1 MKNGNIPAISS
12 AYSFLEPSNLTKSYE
27 LKNSVKSYINTVL
40 YFLSTYCK
48 SLNLE
53 MKNPC
58 IYRALKAT
66 ISAMQIALAF
76 TT

>member
-12 AYSFLEPSNLTKSYE
+12 SYSFLDPSNLTKSYE
-27 LKNSVKSYINTVL
+27 LKNSVKSYINTIL
-40 YFLSTYCK
+40 YFVSTYYK

-58 IYRALKAT
+58 VYRALKAT
-66 ISAMQIALAF
+66 ISAILIALAF
-76 TT
+76 ST